1 VNKVLAREILTPYR
15 PGTADQNDPEFAEAL
30 AMVRG
35 DPELARWFDEHCA
48 RYEAIRAKF
57 QQIPISEG
65 LKEQIISERKAHQ
78 ALGSRRKAAL
88 FAVAA
93 AFVLALI
100 AVSSFYHRSGEDK
113 TFSGFRNR
121 MAKKVTRVYPAM
133 DLETSDPQ
141 QIRRYLA
148 QNQGHADYVLP
159 APLLEK
165 SASTGCAILRWQNQ
179 KVSMIC
185 FNSGR
190 SKSSKKADLFLF
202 VIDRSA
208 VPNAPAKPAP
218 EYRHFGDLTTASWSS
233 GDKTYLLGGF
243 GDEEFI
249 RKYL

>member
-165 SASTGCAILRWQNQ
+165 SASTGCAILRWQNEG
-179 KVSMIC
+179 
-185 FNSGR
+185 FD
-190 SKSSKKADLFLF
+190 DLFQFRPQQKLQKSGPF
-202 VIDRSA
+202 PLRNRPFRRPQRPRKARSGI
-208 VPNAPAKPAP
+208 PAFRRSDDG
-218 EYRHFGDLTTASWSS
+218 ELEFG
-233 GDKTYLLGGF
+233 
-243 GDEEFI
+243 
-249 RKYL
+249 R